1 MTAPWAALALLWGSL
16 CAGKNEAR
24 RGGRRKGARSGFGR
38 RAVFTNKGRA
48 RGLLAAPPAPSLHL
62 PGRGQGARRA
72 PRSLVLGEGMILP
85 VRRPAELLFAE
96 ATPGSGFWLYG
107 RVEPRESEMKIGA
120 WGRWPRGAGR
130 SYTEVAGL

>member
-24 RGGRRKGARSGFGR
+24 HGGRRKGARSGFGR

-48 RGLLAAPPAPSLHL
+48 RGLLAAPPASSLHL

-72 PRSLVLGEGMILP
+72 PRSLILGG
-85 VRRPAELLFAE
+85 
-96 ATPGSGFWLYG
+96 GC
-107 RVEPRESEMKIGA
+107 
-120 WGRWPRGAGR
+120 
-130 SYTEVAGL
+130 